1 MQPDAI
7 KLDRFFIELLLE
19 GQPRHDTLSKLI
31 SLARSI
37 APKIIA
43 EGIERP
49 EQLQLVKGLGV
60 DWVQGYL
67 IGRQLDV
74 SSEEI
79 VGHIWADRRV

>member
-1 MQPDAI
+1 MI
-7 KLDRFFIELLLE
+7 SRN
-19 GQPRHDTLSKLI
+19 DTLIKLI

-67 IGRQLDV
+67 IGRQLALPSQEV
-74 SSEEI
+74 
-79 VGHIWADRRV
+79 VGQP